1 MPDSS
6 SLYCVGRV
14 FLLVLGVWAWIGSG
28 CVRLDPNKRLRNR
41 SPEEPYIEQEYKAE
55 CQYTEPDVEII
66 VQVIHDGVHVLMKD
80 AVYWSLDPSQ
90 QRRPTPFA
98 EDN

>member
-14 FLLVLGVWAWIGSG
+14 FLLVLGVGSG
-28 CVRLDPNKRLRNR
+28 WVCLDPPLLHRNKRLRNR
-41 SPEEPYIEQEYKAE
+41 GPEEPYIEREYEAE
-55 CQYTEPDVEII
+55 CQDTEPDVEII

-80 AVYWSLDPSQ
+80 AVYWSLAIPV
-90 QRRPTPFA
+90 A
-98 EDN
+98 ADN

>member
-1 MPDSS
+1 
-6 SLYCVGRV
+6 
-14 FLLVLGVWAWIGSG
+14 
-28 CVRLDPNKRLRNR
+28 
-41 SPEEPYIEQEYKAE
+41 
-55 CQYTEPDVEII
+55 
-66 VQVIHDGVHVLMKD
+66 VIHDGVHVLMKD